1 VSQIQLGLKVDVC
14 THAGLQHGVPA
25 LMRLFDELNVRA
37 SFFVAG
43 GPDHSGRAIRR
54 VFRRGFL
61 TKMLRT
67 NAVGTYGWRT
77 VLYGTLLP
85 GPQIARSF
93 PETLRSL
100 LRTGHEIGMHGYDH
114 VYWHDTLPTLS
125 AAAVAAEIARAQTAF
140 GEILG
145 RAPRAF
151 GAPGWQCTA
160 ASFASEDALAL
171 AYHSDT
177 RGVSPFRPEMDGQR
191 FRTIDVP
198 TTLLT
203 LDETYGRVGTTAR
216 QLTAYYRQQ
225 LHPGLNVY
233 TAHAEMEGRQQL
245 PLLRDWLEAVR
256 GEVEVLRLIDVV
268 ERLDNVPAAPVVVG
282 PISGR
287 HGTVAW
293 QGPAVGGPAVGGP
306 AAGVSSMARSPLGR
320 CGLPGSAAS
329 S

>member
-1 VSQIQLGLKVDVC
+1 VVNQIQLGLKVDVC

-25 LMRLFDELNVRA
+25 LMRLFDALNVRA
-37 SFFVAG
+37 SFFIAG

-77 VLYGTLLP
+77 LLYGTLLP
-85 GPQIARSF
+85 GPQIASSF
-93 PETLRSL
+93 PETLRAL
-100 LRTGHEIGMHGYDH
+100 VRAGHEVGMHGYDH
-114 VYWHDTLPTLS
+114 VYWQDALPGLP
-125 AAAVAAEIARAQTAF
+125 APAVAVEIARAQTVF

-145 RAPRAF
+145 TAPRAF

-160 ASFASEDALAL
+160 ASFASEDALHL

-191 FRTIDVP
+191 FETIDIP

-203 LDETYGRVGTTAR
+203 LDETYGQVGSTAR
-216 QLTAYYRQQ
+216 ELTAYYRQR

-245 PLLRDWLEAVR
+245 PLLRDWLEAAR
-256 GEVEVLRLIDVV
+256 AEPDVLRLIDVAD
-268 ERLDNVPAAPVVVG
+268 RLGDVPSATVVAG

-293 QGPAVGGPAVGGP
+293 QERP
-306 AAGVSSMARSPLGR
+306 RE
-320 CGLPGSAAS
+320 
-329 S
+329 